1 MTGIPVHVI
10 EWWKRQGRI
19 EHRPEDKRR
28 PTLRRSSVE
37 EFGRWYP
44 ARETE
49 RAQRREQ
56 RLAARTAAREALRP
70 PTPIGYVT
78 TFEAATK
85 TGVTAK
91 TVLRRAMPLG
101 AVRAGSRW

>member
-37 EFGRWYP
+37 ELGRWYP

-56 RLAARTAAREALRP
+56 SSPPGQQLERRCGHRRRLAT
-70 PTPIGYVT
+70 
-78 TFEAATK
+78 
-85 TGVTAK
+85 
-91 TVLRRAMPLG
+91 
-101 AVRAGSRW
+101 